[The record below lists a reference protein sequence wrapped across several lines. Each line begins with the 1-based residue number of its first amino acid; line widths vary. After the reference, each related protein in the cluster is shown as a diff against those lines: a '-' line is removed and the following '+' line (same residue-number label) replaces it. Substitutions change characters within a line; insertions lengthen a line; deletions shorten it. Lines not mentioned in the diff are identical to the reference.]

1 MFKTLSEKGFVGVTR
16 LPKRP
21 MQLQRPRMAALDLL
35 AAQNSYSSLT
45 QVCATLLASKFPFS
59 CPPASFSFCLFFRV
73 CGIPPLQAT
82 KKKKEIPSFLSVSPS
97 APWRECNKLICIFQ
111 HSLTLSSGEMEAT
124 AGTFKT
130 KIWVVKDRDK
140 PHSRHFLPVIPTKGD
155 TTQKWSCG
163 WRILQDTQR
172 KSESKSIRNRNS
184 MTL

>member
-1 MFKTLSEKGFVGVTR
+1 MLPGCPRDPCNYKGQGWLLWISWQPRTAIHPLPKSVPHSLPPNFPFPVLLPPFPSVFFLEYVEFPHSR
-16 LPKRP
+16 LP
-21 MQLQRPRMAALDLL
+21 
-35 AAQNSYSSLT
+35 
-45 QVCATLLASKFPFS
+45 
-59 CPPASFSFCLFFRV
+59 
-73 CGIPPLQAT
+73 
-82 KKKKEIPSFLSVSPS
+82 KKKEIPSFLSVSPS

-163 WRILQDTQR
+163 WRILQDTQK